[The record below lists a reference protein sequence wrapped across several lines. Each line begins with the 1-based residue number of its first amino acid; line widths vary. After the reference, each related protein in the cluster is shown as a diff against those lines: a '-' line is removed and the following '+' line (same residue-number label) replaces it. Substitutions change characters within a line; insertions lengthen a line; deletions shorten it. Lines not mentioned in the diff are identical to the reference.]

1 MQLTETNMENKFAII
16 TNAATVHYD
25 NSDPYDEY
33 TQSDYISE
41 FTIFNIQEFETV
53 SAFITLIQDIY
64 RHQKDIQRWMG
75 EQHDICIFFDEY
87 ALTYLDHHVVIS
99 IANDDTRKI
108 THIIQN
114 ECYPL
119 IPYTNNEDKKFPNEI
134 CNIRIIKDSKL
145 FTVAE
150 PTEDDVEEAL
160 KYISEF
166 IKDKIEK
173 GTY

>member
-1 MQLTETNMENKFAII
+1 MQLTETNMENKFAVI

-25 NSDPYDEY
+25 NSDSYEDY
-33 TQSDYISE
+33 KSDFISE
-41 FTIFNIQEFETV
+41 FTIFSMHEFETV

-75 EQHDICIFFDEY
+75 EQLNICIFFDEY
-87 ALTYLDHHVVIS
+87 ALTYLDHHNVIS

-108 THIIQN
+108 TRIIQN

-119 IPYTNNEDKKFPNEI
+119 IPYTNNMDKKFPNKI
-134 CNIRIIKDSKL
+134 CNIKIFKDLKL

-150 PTEDDVEEAL
+150 PTEDDVEKAL
-160 KYISEF
+160 KHISGF

>member
-1 MQLTETNMENKFAII
+1 MQLTETNMENKFAVI
-16 TNAATVHYD
+16 TNATTVHYED
-25 NSDPYDEY
+25 LDPYEEY
-33 TQSDYISE
+33 KSNYISE
-41 FTIFNIQEFETV
+41 FTIFSMHEFETV
-53 SAFITLIQDIY
+53 SAFITLIQDVY

-75 EQHDICIFFDEY
+75 EWNDICIFFDDY
-87 ALTYLDHHVVIS
+87 ALTYLDHHGVIS

-108 THIIQN
+108 TRIIQN

-119 IPYTNNEDKKFPNEI
+119 IPYTNNMDRKFPNKI
-134 CNIRIIKDSKL
+134 YNIRIIKNSKL

-160 KYISEF
+160 KHISNF

>member
-1 MQLTETNMENKFAII
+1 MQLTETNMEKKFAVI

-25 NSDPYDEY
+25 DSDPYEDY
-33 TQSDYISE
+33 KSDFISE
-41 FTIFNIQEFETV
+41 FTIFSMQEFETV

-75 EQHDICIFFDEY
+75 EQLNICIFFDEY
-87 ALTYLDHHVVIS
+87 ALTYLDHHNVIS
-99 IANDDTRKI
+99 IANDNTRKI
-108 THIIQN
+108 TRIIQN

-119 IPYTNNEDKKFPNEI
+119 IPYTNNMDKKFPNKI
-134 CNIRIIKDSKL
+134 CNIKIFKDSKL

>member
-1 MQLTETNMENKFAII
+1 MQLTETNMENKFAVI

-25 NSDPYDEY
+25 NSDSYEDY
-33 TQSDYISE
+33 KSDFISE
-41 FTIFNIQEFETV
+41 FTIFSMQEFETV

-64 RHQKDIQRWMG
+64 RHQKDIQRWIG
-75 EQHDICIFFDEY
+75 ESYDIRMFFDEY
-87 ALTYLDHHVVIS
+87 TLTYLDHHDVIS
-99 IANDDTRKI
+99 ITNDNTRKI

-119 IPYTNNEDKKFPNEI
+119 IPYTNNINKQFPNKI

-150 PTEDDVEEAL
+150 PTDDNIEEAL

-166 IKDKIEK
+166 IKNKIEK

>member
-1 MQLTETNMENKFAII
+1 M
-16 TNAATVHYD
+16 
-25 NSDPYDEY
+25 
-33 TQSDYISE
+33 
-41 FTIFNIQEFETV
+41 

-64 RHQKDIQRWMG
+64 TNQKAIQKWMG
-75 EQHDICIFFDEY
+75 EQCDICIFFDEY
-87 ALTYLDHHVVIS
+87 ALTYLDHNNVIS

-119 IPYTNNEDKKFPNEI
+119 IPYTNNEDKKFPNKI

-160 KYISEF
+160 KHISNF

>member
-16 TNAATVHYD
+16 TNAATVHYN
-25 NSDPYDEY
+25 NSEPYEEY
-33 TQSDYISE
+33 KSDYISE

-64 RHQKDIQRWMG
+64 NNQENIRRWMS
-75 EQHDICIFFDEY
+75 EWNDIRMFFDEY
-87 ALTYLDHHVVIS
+87 ALTYLDHHGVIS
-99 IANDDTRKI
+99 IANDNTRKI
-108 THIIQN
+108 TRIIQN

-119 IPYTNNEDKKFPNEI
+119 IPYTNNMDRKFPNKI
-134 CNIRIIKDSKL
+134 CNIRVIKDSKL

-150 PTEDDVEEAL
+150 PTDDDVEKAL

-166 IKDKIEK
+166 IKDKIKK

>member
-1 MQLTETNMENKFAII
+1 MENKFAVI

-25 NSDPYDEY
+25 NSDPYEEY
-33 TQSDYISE
+33 KSDYISE
-41 FTIFNIQEFETV
+41 FTIFSMHEFETV

-75 EQHDICIFFDEY
+75 EQLNICIFFDEY
-87 ALTYLDHHVVIS
+87 ALAYLDHHGVIS

-108 THIIQN
+108 TRIIQN
-114 ECYPL
+114 ECYHL
-119 IPYTNNEDKKFPNEI
+119 IPYTNNMDKKFPNKI
-134 CNIRIIKDSKL
+134 CNIKIFKDSKL

-150 PTEDDVEEAL
+150 PTEDDVEKAL
-160 KYISEF
+160 KYIAEF
-166 IKDKIEK
+166 IKNKIEK

>member
-1 MQLTETNMENKFAII
+1 MQLTEANMENKFAVI

-25 NSDPYDEY
+25 NSDPYEEY
-33 TQSDYISE
+33 KSDYISE
-41 FTIFNIQEFETV
+41 FTIFSMHEFETV

-75 EQHDICIFFDEY
+75 EQLNICIFFDEY
-87 ALTYLDHHVVIS
+87 ALTYLNHHGVIS
-99 IANDDTRKI
+99 IANNDTRRI

-119 IPYTNNEDKKFPNEI
+119 IPYTNNEDKKFPNKI
-134 CNIRIIKDSKL
+134 CNIKIFKNSKL

-160 KYISEF
+160 KHISNF

>member
-1 MQLTETNMENKFAII
+1 MQFTETNMENKFAVI
-16 TNAATVHYD
+16 TNAATVHYED
-25 NSDPYDEY
+25 LDPYEEY
-33 TQSDYISE
+33 KSDYISE
-41 FTIFNIQEFETV
+41 FTIFSMQEFETV

-75 EQHDICIFFDEY
+75 EQLNICIFFDEY
-87 ALTYLDHHVVIS
+87 TLTYLDHNNVIS
-99 IANDDTRKI
+99 ITNDDTRRI
-108 THIIQN
+108 TRIIQN

-119 IPYTNNEDKKFPNEI
+119 IPYTNNINKQFPNKI
-134 CNIRIIKDSKL
+134 CNIRVIKDSKL

-150 PTEDDVEEAL
+150 PTEDDVEKAL